1 MKKLI
6 VLLTLITGFCR
17 AQTRNMTHTFNFS
30 SSHHQFYLEDKEAKG
45 DTGSP
50 NFWTDEAVT
59 SMLAM
64 ELGIIGISTYSYG
77 SVKGEITVL
86 QNPVKDIDYSLYDY
100 VAEGG
105 IDISSGE
112 LQVVDCFSTGVKL
125 SIKVTPGKY
134 MIRVYGSNFSSVEDF
149 DLENDSDNDYYK
161 IEIWP
166 DDNME
171 RKILKQFKGFY

>member
-1 MKKLI
+1 
-6 VLLTLITGFCR
+6 
-17 AQTRNMTHTFNFS
+17 MTQTFNFS

-50 NFWTDEAVT
+50 NFWTDEAFT

-64 ELGIIGISTYSYG
+64 ESGIIGVSTYSYG

-86 QNPVKDIDYSLYDY
+86 QIPVKDIDYSLYDY
-100 VAEGG
+100 VVEGG

-112 LQVVDCFSTGVKL
+112 LLIMDCLTSTVDL

-134 MIRVYGSNFSSVEDF
+134 RVRVYGSNFSSVEDF
-149 DLENDSDNDYYK
+149 DLVNDSDNDYYK
-161 IEIWP
+161 IEVWP
-166 DDNME
+166 DDDME
-171 RKILKQFKGFY
+171 RKVLKQFLHR